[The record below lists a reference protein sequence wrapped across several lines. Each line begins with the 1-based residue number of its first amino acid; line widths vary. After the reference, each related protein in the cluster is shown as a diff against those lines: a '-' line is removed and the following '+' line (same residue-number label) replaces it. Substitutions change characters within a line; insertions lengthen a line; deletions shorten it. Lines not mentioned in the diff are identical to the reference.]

1 MGDDGLLKRMS
12 KVLDPFS
19 KTNGVMATRKST
31 LEANQKRLD
40 DKMES
45 LNKRMESVYKRYL
58 NQFTT
63 MNQMMQTMGAL

>member
-1 MGDDGLLKRMS
+1 
-12 KVLDPFS
+12 
-19 KTNGVMATRKST
+19 MATRKST